1 MHHFAE
7 YIADLLIAL
16 SDIESNVTAVAPCG
30 DGKIL
35 CITIKQLAT
44 KYREGFIGLQRAE
57 HVPRYHLKHRFDIEA
72 ISSHR

>member
-35 CITIKQLAT
+35 CRIIEQLAT
-44 KYREGFIGLQRAE
+44 NTAM
-57 HVPRYHLKHRFDIEA
+57 
-72 ISSHR
+72 ISLSCNEQNTSLDTTSSIVSGNVSDLL